1 MDYYHVYIQHKTH
14 SPEIRL
20 DLSKEILV
28 ERVISCY
35 SMGTDIVINGR
46 LFILAEI
53 ERVRISRTKEPSNVY
68 RDKAINICYK
78 KWGKSS
84 YEPFQDD
91 GLLNEIIITDIGTD
105 VTDDFILGPPG
116 WKAADVRNPNDTVP
130 KPPEATENVFVV
142 HGRNLRAREGIFQ
155 FLRAIGL
162 HPIEWSEAVKLTG
175 KPNPHVWEILDRAFS
190 EAHAILVLLTPDDEA
205 RLREDLRSEHELTH
219 EIELSGQARPNV
231 LFEAGM
237 AMGRSEDRTILVE
250 LGVLRPF
257 SDIAGRH
264 TVRLDNT
271 SQRRQE
277 LAQRLQAAGCPVK
290 LDGTDWHTVG
300 DFETPLKQVS

>member
-1 MDYYHVYIQHKTH
+1 MEYYHVRILYGTAGD
-14 SPEIRL
+14 EIRL
-20 DLSKEILV
+20 DLTREKLESSIINPYDMGNDIFLNGVIVLLVEIKALYIVKTDHPSNNYRERATRNWHKVHGHFDDATDKEIAA
-28 ERVISCY
+28 Y
-35 SMGTDIVINGR
+35 IVNMS
-46 LFILAEI
+46 E
-53 ERVRISRTKEPSNVY
+53 N
-68 RDKAINICYK
+68 
-78 KWGKSS
+78 
-84 YEPFQDD
+84 
-91 GLLNEIIITDIGTD
+91 ITDE
-105 VTDDFILGPPG
+105 VILGPPG
-116 WKAADVRNPNDTVP
+116 WKVKANYQTT
-130 KPPEATENVFVV
+130 PPSLSRPSETSVSVFVV
-142 HGRNLRAREGIFQ
+142 HGRDMQARDNIFQ

-175 KPNPHVWEILDRAFS
+175 KPNPHIWEILDGAFS

-219 EIELSGQARPNV
+219 ETELSGQARPNV

-237 AMGRSEDRTILVE
+237 AMGRSEDRTVLVE

-264 TVRLDNT
+264 TIRLDNS
-271 SQRRQE
+271 SQRWQE

-300 DFETPLKQVS
+300 NFEPS